1 MIEINTRTAHM
12 MHRTVIF
19 LFTLF
24 ILAST
29 GCQKKAEPQDVQK
42 ASDVSSQASGAR
54 NVSTVIA
61 VESRSDKKVP
71 LFSWTDESGKKV
83 TIDEFAKGGGVLVNF
98 WATWCGPCKKEIPDL
113 VELDKEYKEKG
124 VKILGISIDRDGNVL
139 STVSEFVTASAIKYP
154 VVIDN
159 GELEKAFGGIRGIPT
174 TFFVDKNGT
183 ITKRMIGLQS
193 KAVFAQGMDALK
205 P

>member
-42 ASDVSSQASGAR
+42 ASDVSSQAAGAR

>member
-1 MIEINTRTAHM
+1 MKRTA
-12 MHRTVIF
+12 IF
-19 LFTLF
+19 LFSIALMM
-24 ILAST
+24 A
-29 GCQKKAEPQDVQK
+29 
-42 ASDVSSQASGAR
+42 ASGCGKSNGAKTADNSTQTAKAGAA
-54 NVSTVIA
+54 NVSQVVS
-61 VESRSDKKVP
+61 VEQRQDKKVP

-83 TIDEFAKGGGVLVNF
+83 TIDEFAQGGGVLVNF

-113 VELDKEYKEKG
+113 VELDKAYRTQG
-124 VKILGISIDRDGNVL
+124 VRILGISIDRDGDVM
-139 STVSEFVTASAIKYP
+139 STVSNFVNASSIKYP

-174 TFFVDKNGT
+174 TFFVDKNGM

-193 KAVFAQGMDALK
+193 REAFAQAMDAVK